1 VLQHVQECPGDHNDD
16 LGDINYLG
24 SAPKRLR
31 LRPFDRDNTGGDVA
45 IHDDGSH
52 AHPEED
58 TPRPSDNGTPAR
70 QHDPLQ
76 EDVAVPSETSAHI
89 HPTSTTDSHHS
100 IHLQHTILRDHHI
113 QSTHTSEDLCHSL
126 DWRKKLERSTCA
138 TRARC
143 VQSHA
148 VTEPSSGTEN
158 AQHVTAKGLDTL
170 APIGLASTLDAA
182 QTRDPTEVLR
192 DFHNLVA
199 DCMLGSFGDSQ
210 DFPQE
215 LKQFVQVQIPHYDR
229 DG

>member
-1 VLQHVQECPGDHNDD
+1 MQECQGDHNDD
-16 LGDINYLG
+16 LGDIKYLG

-31 LRPFDRDNTGGDVA
+31 SHPFDRDNTGGDDV

-58 TPRPSDNGTPAR
+58 TPSPSDNGTPAR
-70 QHDPLQ
+70 LQ
-76 EDVAVPSETSAHI
+76 EDVAGPSETPTHI
-89 HPTSTTDSHHS
+89 HPTSTPDSHHS
-100 IHLQHTILRDHHI
+100 IHLQHAILHGHHI
-113 QSTHTSEDLCHSL
+113 QSTPTSEDLCHSI
-126 DWRKKLERSTCA
+126 DWRKKLERSRCT

-143 VQSHA
+143 VPSHA

-158 AQHVTAKGLDTL
+158 AHITAKGLEKL
-170 APIGLASTLDAA
+170 APIGLARTLDAA

-229 DG
+229 HG